1 MKGKRGTRE
10 GEGLNEWTEKEEKEK
25 KLERGDE
32 SVTNERERER
42 EREREE
48 LIKWRSNKILVFIL
62 FYFIFTIVL

>member
-42 EREREE
+42 ERGIDKVK
-48 LIKWRSNKILVFIL
+48 IK
-62 FYFIFTIVL
+62 